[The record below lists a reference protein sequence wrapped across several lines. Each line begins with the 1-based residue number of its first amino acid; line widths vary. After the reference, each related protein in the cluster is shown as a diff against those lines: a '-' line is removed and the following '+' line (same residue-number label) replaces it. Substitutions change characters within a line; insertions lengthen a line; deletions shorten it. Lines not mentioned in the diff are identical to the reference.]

1 VQAAHGLFGLSANQI
16 NITQAVFTLHRQT
29 PFGMWFHRKETK
41 DPDAEPVPEDL
52 QLDPQDYDI
61 FINPQLVAA
70 TEVLSISYYS

>member
-1 VQAAHGLFGLSANQI
+1 
-16 NITQAVFTLHRQT
+16 
-29 PFGMWFHRKETK
+29 MWFHRKETK

-70 TEVLSISYYS
+70 TEVLSIS